1 VSVLKEIG
9 AGTNHFAEIGAELCL
24 SWYTLSVYRS
34 VRRPFSS
41 CATEPPKDPVRR
53 SRLKVTRKNAKH
65 QSGDSAVA
73 PTGTEQASSPIAR
86 STPLVFISHD
96 SRDADLAEAF
106 DHLLTDASGGVVQT
120 FRSSDQSGRAGIDY
134 GENWFSKITKMLG
147 NATDVVA
154 LLTPSS
160 VDRPWILFEAGFAV
174 GRLDAKVFG
183 IALGLPLSKAV
194 SGPFAQFQN
203 CEATEESLTTV
214 VLKLIQRNP
223 NARPREQ
230 AVQKQVGAF
239 LEDIAPLIKQRT
251 GLHEETQEEMNASA
265 VAKLFEEV
273 KVMFRDLPSRVQGE
287 LRENGMLR
295 RRRRMHP
302 MMLEEIFHLAHVGE
316 EGGDPSLPWLLLAS
330 MFREDIPWVSEASLE
345 VHRAIQTRDPE
356 RIEHAQRNL
365 NAVVKLMDRSK
376 FFHRFARD
384 DEESFF
390 MLRHL
395 PELLDRFLEAPP
407 LDLKRRRGRPETQPP
422 PTSELES
429 KK

>member
-1 VSVLKEIG
+1 M
-9 AGTNHFAEIGAELCL
+9 T
-24 SWYTLSVYRS
+24 
-34 VRRPFSS
+34 RR
-41 CATEPPKDPVRR
+41 
-53 SRLKVTRKNAKH
+53 NAKH
-65 QSGDSAVA
+65 QTSA
-73 PTGTEQASSPIAR
+73 PGTSTPSEAVQTSSPIVRA
-86 STPLVFISHD
+86 TPLVFISHD

-134 GENWFSKITKMLG
+134 GENWFSKITKTLS

-154 LLTPSS
+154 LLTPNS

-239 LEDIAPLIKQRT
+239 LEEIAPLIKQRT
-251 GLHEETQEEMNASA
+251 GIREETQEEMDASA

-273 KVMFRDLPSRVQGE
+273 KVMFRDLPSRVQSE
-287 LRENGMLR
+287 LREHGVLRKR
-295 RRRRMHP
+295 RRFHP
-302 MMLEEIFHLAHVGE
+302 MMIQEIFHMAQLEDA
-316 EGGDPSLPWLLLAS
+316 DPALPWLLLAS
-330 MFREDIPWVSEASLE
+330 MFRDEFPWIAEAALE
-345 VHRAIQTRDPE
+345 VHRALQRGSPE
-356 RIEHAQRNL
+356 QIASAQHNMQGVLR
-365 NAVVKLMDRSK
+365 LMRHPE
-376 FFHRFARD
+376 FLHRGGRE

-390 MLRHL
+390 MLRNL
-395 PELLDRFLEAPP
+395 PELLDRFITAPLLEP
-407 LDLKRRRGRPETQPP
+407 KRRRPGKPELQSPPGSEPET
-422 PTSELES
+422 

>member
-1 VSVLKEIG
+1 MTRRIVKQQPGGSG
-9 AGTNHFAEIGAELCL
+9 APIPTEAVQTSSSI
-24 SWYTLSVYRS
+24 
-34 VRRPFSS
+34 VR
-41 CATEPPKDPVRR
+41 A
-53 SRLKVTRKNAKH
+53 
-65 QSGDSAVA
+65 
-73 PTGTEQASSPIAR
+73 
-86 STPLVFISHD
+86 TPLVFISHD

-120 FRSSDQSGRAGIDY
+120 FRSSDQTGRAGIDY
-134 GENWFSKITKMLG
+134 GENWFSKITKTLS

-154 LLTPSS
+154 LLTPNS

-239 LEDIAPLIKQRT
+239 LEEIAPLIKQRT
-251 GLHEETQEEMNASA
+251 GLHEETQEEMDASA

-295 RRRRMHP
+295 RRRRFHP
-302 MMLEEIFHLAHVGE
+302 MMIEEIFHMAHVE
-316 EGGDPSLPWLLLAS
+316 DADPALPWLLLAS
-330 MFREDIPWVSEASLE
+330 TFRDDIPWVSEAALE
-345 VHRAIQTRDPE
+345 VHRAIQTSDPE
-356 RIEHAQRNL
+356 RIAAAQRNL
-365 NAVVKLMDRSK
+365 HDLVKLMHHSK
-376 FFHRFARD
+376 FFHGFGRD
-384 DEESFF
+384 DAESFF

-395 PELLDRFLEAPP
+395 PELLDRFTTVPQPEQK
-407 LDLKRRRGRPETQPP
+407 KRRLGKP
-422 PTSELES
+422 SEGPKAPDLS
-429 KK
+429 DHPGSN